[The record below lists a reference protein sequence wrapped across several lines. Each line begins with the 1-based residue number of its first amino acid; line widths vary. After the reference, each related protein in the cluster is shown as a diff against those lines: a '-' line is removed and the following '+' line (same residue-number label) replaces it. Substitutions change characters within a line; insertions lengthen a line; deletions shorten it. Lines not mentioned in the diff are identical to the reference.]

1 MDVDGRIATF
11 PNGLRLR
18 LHPNRMSKQLI
29 YDAAS
34 AIVDPP
40 VPMYYSEDLGREE
53 PNPDD
58 PAYRAALEDAEHR
71 RSWASIKALLVLGTS
86 VEELPPDTD
95 GPEATDWAMVA
106 AVRGWHR
113 DRIPDD
119 PYSRYEAWLR
129 YFGLIGAGN
138 ELVEFVQ
145 LVRWLF
151 VAAGM
156 TAEAAAQIVATF
168 RDGEG
173 RPTAGAGGTVAHDA
187 NGHVDPATAASGT

>member
-1 MDVDGRIATF
+1 MEIDGRIATF
-11 PNGLRLR
+11 PNGLKLK

-34 AIVDPP
+34 AIIDPP
-40 VPMYYSEDLGREE
+40 VPVYHSEETGRDE
-53 PNPDD
+53 PNPND
-58 PAYRAALEDAEHR
+58 PAYIAALEEAQNR
-71 RSWASIKALLVLGTS
+71 RAWASIKALLVLGTS
-86 VEELPPDTD
+86 IEEVPPGTER
-95 GPEATDWAMVA
+95 PEETDWDMVA
-106 AVRGWHR
+106 AVRGWKR

-129 YFGLIGAGN
+129 YFGLIGTGN

-168 RDGEG
+168 RDAEG
-173 RPTAGAGGTVAHDA
+173 RRPDRASGVVAPDTDRY
-187 NGHVDPATAASGT
+187 VDPAVSASST